1 LVVKENQISD
11 VFEIRAS
18 NVVGKEVYRTL
29 EDNIR
34 RRHPQTQVP
43 YLPSYDDLLH
53 LKEPEVLDAIGYHLW
68 QATKLNMGVGQAL
81 VPSPIPILGRFL
93 DRLRLEF
100 HNLVVYYLNM
110 STSQQATAYANLALA
125 MQLLA
130 QDLADLRA
138 HIGRQEG
145 KDDQGS

>member
-1 LVVKENQISD
+1 MQEKNVCDCV
-11 VFEIRAS
+11 EIRAP
-18 NVVGKEVYRTL
+18 NTVAQEAYERL

-34 RRHPQTQVP
+34 RTDPHTQVP

-68 QATKLNMGVGQAL
+68 QATKLDMAVSRAQ
-81 VPSPIPILGRFL
+81 VPSPIPILGHFL

-110 STSQQATAYANLALA
+110 VTSRQAMAYANLALA
-125 MQLLA
+125 LQLLA
-130 QDLADLRA
+130 QDLADVRA
-138 HIGRQEG
+138 RITKQEEEDG
-145 KDDQGS
+145 QKS

>member
-1 LVVKENQISD
+1 MQERNVCDYV
-11 VFEIRAS
+11 EIRAPNIVAQEAYGS
-18 NVVGKEVYRTL
+18 L

-34 RRHPQTQVP
+34 RRDPQTQVP

-68 QATKLNMGVGQAL
+68 QATKLNMAVRQAL

-110 STSQQATAYANLALA
+110 STSRQATAYANLALA
-125 MQLLA
+125 LQLLA